1 MTMSKSILPD
11 LEKEPTAV
19 KTLFPDP
26 DYFSSWN
33 DAQKQKKESIDEQFD
48 GKNPDIVCITH
59 TDADGYGC
67 EVMLR
72 EAYPNKEIVVITA
85 SAGRGPLK
93 VPFVSEH
100 VAKHISQDT
109 PVYITDLSPNEGKGV
124 DFIHEFRNQKELVVI
139 DHHEWSEDNRQQIE
153 WVAEVYHDTDRCAT
167 KITHDVLIENPR
179 PEITALAELTQDH
192 DLWIKEDRERSDA
205 LADLSKFVS
214 RDVYVNLAREFGD
227 DVIQSEEG
235 LEYIKQSENERNT
248 KTKLAIDRATF
259 HDVNGY
265 KLGIAYGGCD
275 SSDVG
280 EKLYTEYDVDLAC
293 IMYPAGQLSFRSP
306 DGTDNAL
313 RMAKSLDG
321 GGHPAAA
328 GAKPDKVGDEIQYE
342 VHWTTKGEALRNFVV
357 DKFEEV
363 TS

>member
-1 MTMSKSILPD
+1 MSRKSILPD
-11 LEKEPTAV
+11 LEKEPISV
-19 KTLFPDP
+19 QTLFPDP
-26 DYFSSWN
+26 DYFSSWT
-33 DAQKQKKESIDEQFD
+33 DAQKQKKESIDELFA
-48 GKNPDIVCITH
+48 GENPDIVGITH

-72 EAYPNKEIVVITA
+72 EAFPNKNIIVVTA

-93 VPFVSEH
+93 LPVVSEY
-100 VAKHISQDT
+100 VAEHISQDT
-109 PVYITDLSPNEGKGV
+109 PVYIMDLSPNEDEGA
-124 DFIHEFRNQKELVVI
+124 DFVHEFRNQKEFIVI
-139 DHHEWSEDNRQQIE
+139 DHHKWSDDDKRQIE
-153 WVAEVYHDTDRCAT
+153 WVAEVYHDEDRCAT
-167 KITHDVLIENPR
+167 KIAHDVLIDNPR

-205 LADLSKFVS
+205 LSDLANFIDRDKYVS
-214 RDVYVNLAREFGD
+214 LARKYGD
-227 DVIQSEEG
+227 NVIKSEDG
-235 LEYIKQSENERNT
+235 LKYIEMSENERNT
-248 KTKLAIDRATF
+248 KTKLAINRTTF

-280 EKLYTEYDVDLAC
+280 ETLYTEYDVDLAC

-313 RMAKSLDG
+313 KIAKSLDG

-328 GAKPDKVGDEIQYE
+328 GAKPDMVGSEIQYE
-342 VHWTTKGEALRNFVV
+342 VHWTTKGKKLREFVV

-363 TS
+363 MN